1 MKSKW
6 NLIVDRLDFDH
17 FLVDNSR
24 GIVCR
29 SIVVRAEE
37 YKICSIQLMVYQVRE
52 SQQQVGFCGRFFR
65 ENDVA
70 SRSGPTDFSFQMK
83 AFS

>member
-1 MKSKW
+1 ME
-6 NLIVDRLDFDH
+6 LILHRLEFDH

-29 SIVVRAEE
+29 SIAKVVRAEE

-70 SRSGPTDFSFQMK
+70 SRSGPTDFCFQMK